1 MKVTE
6 NFNLKKHNTLAISCH
21 CDQFILVENLHD
33 VEKVMPYVGKQGL
46 FILGSGSNLVLTKNI
61 EKPVVHL
68 VSRFHARIVDGVAVV
83 WAGSQWS
90 EFVTWA
96 VKKGLGGIE
105 NLAAIPGTVGGAPE
119 QNIGAYGAEVKDTIV
134 WVEVFNYRTGLFQ
147 RLSNAECRFMYRTSI
162 FKESENPWIITRLAF
177 ELSPT
182 AELNLSYDGVKQE
195 LENNNILDPTYK
207 DVADAVTTIRQR
219 KLPDYNEIPN
229 VGSFY
234 KNPIID
240 EKHHK
245 RLARKY
251 HDIISYPLE
260 NNHFRI
266 SAAWLL
272 ETCGFKGHRMH
283 ECGFSD
289 KHALVLVNYGD
300 ATGKEVVSLSKEAIR
315 AVNQKFKIKLKVEP
329 QIIL

>member
-6 NFNLKKHNTLAISCH
+6 NFNLKQHNTLAIDCH

-33 VEKVMPYVGKQGL
+33 VEKIVPYCGKQGF

-61 EKPVVHL
+61 EKPVIHL
-68 VSRFHARIVDGVAVV
+68 TDRFHARVVDGLTVV
-83 WAGSQWS
+83 WGGSIWAD
-90 EFVTWA
+90 FVMWA

-105 NLAAIPGTVGGAPE
+105 NLAAIPGTVGAAPV
-119 QNIGAYGAEVKDTIV
+119 QNIGAYGTEIKETVV
-134 WVEVFNYRTGLFQ
+134 WVEIFNYRTGKFQ
-147 RLSNAECRFMYRTSI
+147 RLSNDECRFMYRTSV
-162 FKESENPWIITRLAF
+162 FKETENPWIITRLAF
-177 ELSPT
+177 ELTPK
-182 AELNLSYDGVKQE
+182 ADINLAYDGVKDE
-195 LENNNILDPTYK
+195 LQARNILEPSFQDIAE
-207 DVADAVTTIRQR
+207 VVTTIRQR
-219 KLPDYNEIPN
+219 KLPDYKEVPN

-234 KNPIID
+234 NNPIID

-245 RLARKY
+245 KLARKY
-251 HDIISYPLE
+251 PDLVSYPLE

-300 ATGKEVVSLSKEAIR
+300 STGKEIISLSKEAIR
-315 AVNQKFKIKLKVEP
+315 SVNQKFKIKLKVEP
-329 QIIL
+329 QIV

>member
-6 NFNLKKHNTLAISCH
+6 NFNLKKHNTLAIDCI

-33 VEKVMPYVGKQGL
+33 VEKVVPYVGKQGL
-46 FILGSGSNLVLTKNI
+46 FVLGSGSNLVLTKNI

-68 VSRFHARIVDGVAVV
+68 TPRFHARVVDGITIV

-119 QNIGAYGAEVKDTIV
+119 QNIGAYGSEVKNTIV
-134 WVEVFNYRTGLFQ
+134 WVEVFNYRTGMFQ
-147 RLSNAECRFMYRTSI
+147 RLSNQECRFMYRTSI
-162 FKESENPWIITRLAF
+162 FKESENPWIITRIAF
-177 ELSPT
+177 ELST
-182 AELNLSYDGVKQE
+182 KSEINLSYEGIKEE
-195 LENNNILDPTYK
+195 LEANNILEPSYQ
-207 DVADAVTTIRQR
+207 DVANAVTAIRQR
-219 KLPDYNEIPN
+219 KLPDYKEIPN

-245 RLARKY
+245 KLARKY
-251 HDIISYPLE
+251 DDLVSYPLE

-289 KHALVLVNYGD
+289 KHALVLVNYGN
-300 ATGKEVVSLSKEAIR
+300 ATGKEIISLSKEAIR
-315 AVNQKFKIKLKVEP
+315 SVNQKFKIKLKIEP
-329 QIIL
+329 QII

>member
-6 NFNLKKHNTLAISCH
+6 NFNLKKHNTLAID

-33 VEKVMPYVGKQGL
+33 VEKIVPYVGKQGF

-68 VSRFHARIVDGVAVV
+68 INRFHARLVDGLAIV
-83 WAGSQWS
+83 WAGSPWS
-90 EFVTWA
+90 KFVMWA
-96 VKKGLGGIE
+96 AKKGLGGVE
-105 NLAAIPGTVGGAPE
+105 NLAAIPGTVGAAPE
-119 QNIGAYGAEVKDTIV
+119 QNIGAYGMEVKNTIV
-134 WVEVFNYRTGLFQ
+134 WVEVFNYRTGMFQ

-162 FKESENPWIITRLAF
+162 FKESENPWIITRVAF
-177 ELSPT
+177 ELSKE
-182 AELNLSYDGVKQE
+182 AEVNLSYDGIKEE
-195 LENNNILDPTYK
+195 LESQNILEPSYL
-207 DVADAVTTIRQR
+207 DVANAVTNIRQR
-219 KLPDYNEIPN
+219 KLPDYKEIPN

-245 RLARKY
+245 KLARKY
-251 HDIISYPLE
+251 DDLVAYPLE
-260 NNHFRI
+260 NNHYRV

-272 ETCGFKGHRMH
+272 ETCGFKGYRMH

-300 ATGKEVVSLSKEAIR
+300 ATGKEIISLSKEAIR
-315 AVNQKFKIKLKVEP
+315 SVNQKFKIKLKVEP
-329 QIIL
+329 EIV